1 VEIDRKCIRIENCW
15 RTANNVGDK
24 PNMPQRF
31 ATLLFLGFFVTLA
44 GIVIL
49 VAANILYSRSVSTNS
64 SIFIFVWPFPIVLA
78 AGSSTVLLVLFVIIL
93 AVLVFITLRMLLREN
108 KV

>member
-1 VEIDRKCIRIENCW
+1 
-15 RTANNVGDK
+15 VGDK

-31 ATLLFLGFFVTLA
+31 VTLLFLGFFVILA
-44 GIVIL
+44 GIMIL

-78 AGSSTVLLVLFVIIL
+78 PGSNTLLPVLFAIVLAVFGFIIL
-93 AVLVFITLRMLLREN
+93 YMLLRES